1 MFFVLRARG
10 KDIYARSA
18 FKPGIA
24 LVGLIAVIATIGNVW
39 LLYADFQA
47 SATWTEAWY
56 FTVELLVV
64 GALIYLVYKY
74 VVGKAAGADYTTI
87 YAEVPPE

>member
-1 MFFVLRARG
+1 VFFVLRARG
-10 KDIYARSA
+10 KAIYERSA

-24 LVGLIAVIATIGNVW
+24 VVGLIAVIATIGNIW
-39 LLYADFQA
+39 LLYVDFQA
-47 SATWTEAWY
+47 SATWIEAWW
-56 FTVELLVV
+56 FTAELLIV
-64 GALIYLVYKY
+64 GALIYLLYKY